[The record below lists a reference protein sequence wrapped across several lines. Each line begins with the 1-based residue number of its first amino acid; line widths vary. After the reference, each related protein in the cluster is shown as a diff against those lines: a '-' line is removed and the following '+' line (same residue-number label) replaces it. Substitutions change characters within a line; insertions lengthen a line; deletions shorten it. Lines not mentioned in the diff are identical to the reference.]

1 MSAQIFPIVGAAPL
15 VLPDPLPTQD
25 VSDGTPG
32 AATPATAIQVAGT
45 DGINLRVLG
54 LNSNGQLNVSDA
66 TVATLLTTIQTNTT
80 LLLKAVDTLGRIL
93 ARLEADA
100 RMMGTISGFYE
111 NTDEN
116 FADYAQ

>member
-1 MSAQIFPIVGAAPL
+1 MVGSNFN
-15 VLPDPLPTQD
+15 LPTPLPTEDLSDGVPGAAVPPTALQ
-25 VSDGTPG
+25 VAGSDGTE
-32 AATPATAIQVAGT
+32 
-45 DGINLRVLG
+45 LRVL
-54 LNSNGQLNVSDA
+54 STDSSGQLYVSDVSA
-66 TVATLLTTIQTNTT
+66 QTLLTTIQTNTT